1 MDKLKYIL
9 IFVIIYIIYR
19 IFFTKYE
26 NLTNSPTPTPVTIPV
41 STNVNSFTPTATL
54 TVISSAGSNNLIPI
68 NTIPNL
74 LADPTRT
81 ISIVVG
87 TASGNI
93 TIPCTGTCNNCVI
106 SSITPTSCSVIEK
119 V

>member
-19 IFFTKYE
+19 VFFSKYE
-26 NLTNSPTPTPVTIPV
+26 NLTNSPTPTPETPPPIIA
-41 STNVNSFTPTATL
+41 NVNSFTPTPTTAT
-54 TVISSAGSNNLIPI
+54 TSAGLNNLIPI
-68 NTIPNL
+68 NSIPNL

-87 TASGNI
+87 TESGNI
-93 TIPCTGTCNNCVI
+93 TIPCTGRCNNCVI
-106 SSITPTSCSVIEK
+106 NSVTPTSCSVIEK